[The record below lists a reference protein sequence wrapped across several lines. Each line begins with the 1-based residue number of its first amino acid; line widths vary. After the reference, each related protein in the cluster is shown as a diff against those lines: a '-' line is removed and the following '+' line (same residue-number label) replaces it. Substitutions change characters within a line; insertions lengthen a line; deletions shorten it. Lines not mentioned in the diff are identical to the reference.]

1 MLERKLPSESEN
13 RHMRRES
20 AASQDVSNVREVRAP
35 ERIVRR
41 DLAEEHEYP
50 EWRLS
55 VAEIGGRLRTD
66 GKRTV
71 RLLG

>member
-41 DLAEEHEYP
+41 DLTDDHEYL
-50 EWRLS
+50 E
-55 VAEIGGRLRTD
+55 
-66 GKRTV
+66 
-71 RLLG
+71 

>member
-20 AASQDVSNVREVRAP
+20 ATSQDVSNVREVRVP
-35 ERIVRR
+35 ERIVQR

-50 EWRLS
+50 E
-55 VAEIGGRLRTD
+55 
-66 GKRTV
+66 
-71 RLLG
+71 